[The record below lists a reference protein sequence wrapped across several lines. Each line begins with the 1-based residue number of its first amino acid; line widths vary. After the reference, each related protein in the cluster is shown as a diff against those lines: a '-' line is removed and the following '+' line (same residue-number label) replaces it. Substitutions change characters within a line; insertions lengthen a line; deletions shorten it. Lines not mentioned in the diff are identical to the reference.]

1 MTTEESKQL
10 LKRYHAGK
18 CNDLERQI
26 IEETF
31 MEFNENATGLREDR
45 LEQLSAEIEKDLF
58 PLTRQSTVIRLWS
71 VIAAVAA
78 VGLIGIG
85 VLLFYQDHSIA
96 AKGNEVAQDVAPGGN
111 KATLKLANGAAIH
124 LSDAKT
130 GVVIGKNSLKYND
143 GSLVQDA
150 SGTRFSG
157 SLKGSQKNTGP
168 VSVPSLGAKNVLT
181 ASTPRGGTYQI
192 ILPDGTKVWLNA
204 ATVLQFSANLNGE
217 QGDRNVKL
225 VAGEAYFEVFKDKRH
240 PFVVQTGNQKIRV
253 LGTHFNVNTYT
264 KETRTTLL
272 EGSVRVFLGD
282 PGLRRDDDTDIND
295 VVLKPGQQ
303 SINNGH
309 LLTVK
314 PADIDLE
321 LAWKNGKI
329 EFLDA
334 DIQSIMQMLERWYN
348 VKAVYQG
355 RPPTTLF
362 SGSISRSKKISA
374 VLALLES
381 TGDVQF
387 KIEGRRVEIL
397 KK

>member
-10 LKRYHAGK
+10 LEHYQAGK

-26 IEETF
+26 IEDTF
-31 MEFNENATGLREDR
+31 MEFNENATGLPEDR
-45 LEQLSAEIEKDLF
+45 LEQLAAEIEKDLL
-58 PLTRQSTVIRLWS
+58 PLMRQSTVIRLWS
-71 VIAAVAA
+71 VLTAVAA

-85 VLLFYQDHSIA
+85 VLLFYQDHKVA
-96 AKGNEVAQDVAPGGN
+96 AGGNEVAQDVAPGGN
-111 KATLKLANGAAIH
+111 KAMLRLANGAVIH

-130 GVVIGKNSLKYND
+130 GVMVGKNSLKYND

-217 QGDRNVKL
+217 QGERNVKL
-225 VAGEAYFEVFKDKRH
+225 VAGEAYFEVFKDRSH
-240 PFVVQTGNQKIRV
+240 PFVVQTGNQRIRV

-282 PGLRRDDDTDIND
+282 PGLRRDADTDIND

-314 PADIDLE
+314 PADTDLE

-348 VKAVYQG
+348 VQAVYQG
-355 RPPTTLF
+355 TPPTTLF
-362 SGSISRSKKISA
+362 SGSISRSKNISA

-387 KIEGRRVEIL
+387 KIQGRRVEIL